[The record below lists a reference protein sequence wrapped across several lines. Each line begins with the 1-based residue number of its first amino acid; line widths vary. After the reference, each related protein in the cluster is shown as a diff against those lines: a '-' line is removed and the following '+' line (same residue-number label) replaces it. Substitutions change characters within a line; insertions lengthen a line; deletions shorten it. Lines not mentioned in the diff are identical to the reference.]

1 MAVKWQLKDHEKERK
16 LFNRRLIAAGMTVA
30 FLLAALVLQL
40 INLQVSQYD
49 YFASRADGNRLHS
62 QYVPP
67 ARGLIFDRSGELL
80 ADNQPIF
87 NVNIVRERI
96 EDLDATLDLLGSLI
110 ALTEEEISQFQQRLR
125 RRRVPF
131 SSVPLRF
138 VLSEEEKARLAV
150 NAHRLPGVSIEPQF
164 VRRYPFE
171 SLNAHALGYVS
182 EINRAELE
190 EFDDSTRENYG
201 GTNHIGKT
209 GVERTYE
216 SLLHGQ
222 VGYEVVE
229 KNNRGQVMR
238 RLERTDPVAGRN
250 LTLYLE
256 NRLQQVAHDALGEN
270 RGAVVAI
277 EPATGGI
284 LAMVSKPGFDPNLFV
299 TGISNADY
307 SRLVTDEVNT
317 PLFDRTVNP
326 YPPAST
332 VKPFIGL
339 GGLQHGFTEQ
349 DTIIQDPGYF
359 RLPGVSYRWG
369 DYTLRTAIGGGHGE
383 TNLQRAIFQSCD
395 TFFYD
400 LGYRMGIDTIH
411 GFLSQFGFGQ
421 NFALD
426 IGYARTGVLPSRDWK
441 QRTRNEPWYPGDT
454 INSSIGQGYMWAT
467 PLQLATAT
475 AIAANK
481 GVVVKPRILAAIDGV
496 PFTPAA
502 IEPVSDIAIDN
513 PDHWR
518 YIEESMTMVVH
529 RPYSDVFRDYGTAY
543 EAIARADRDMAY
555 KLAGKSG
562 SAQVVGIDQSILQ
575 SADIDVSDL
584 NKDHA
589 LFIAYGPAQHP
600 TIEPQIAVAV
610 FVENGQHGSSV
621 AGPVAKAVV
630 DAYLLDILELDFTGD
645 ESSIAP
651 ASLSGTQPVSGPE
664 LSAAPSPRPFPDF
677 SQSQPHNLLDDLAH
691 DGHRHD

>member
-1 MAVKWQLKDHEKERK
+1 MEGRWQLKDREAE
-16 LFNRRLIAAGMTVA
+16 RRLFARRMLVASIVIA
-30 FLLAALVLQL
+30 LLFAALLVKL
-40 INLQVSQYD
+40 INLQITQYD
-49 YFASRADGNRLHS
+49 YFAARADGNRLHS

-67 ARGLIFDRSGELL
+67 ARGLIYDRSGELL

-87 NVNIVRERI
+87 NLSVVRERVDDI
-96 EDLDATLDLLGSLI
+96 EETLALLSSLI
-110 ALTEEEISQFQQRLR
+110 RLAPEDVEQFRERLK

-131 SSVPLRF
+131 SSVPLRY
-138 VLSEEEKARLAV
+138 VLTEEEKARVSV
-150 NAHRLPGVSIEPQF
+150 NAHRLPGISIEPQF
-164 VRRYPFE
+164 VRSYPSGE
-171 SLNAHALGYVS
+171 LNAHAIGYVS
-182 EINRAELE
+182 EINREELDAFAE
-190 EFDDSTRENYG
+190 DVRENYG

-209 GVERTYE
+209 GIERTYE
-216 SLLHGQ
+216 TLLHGE

-238 RLERTDPVAGRN
+238 RLERTDPIAGKN

-256 NRLQQVAHDALGEN
+256 NRLQRVATEALGEH

-277 EPATGGI
+277 DPATGGI

-307 SRLVTDEVNT
+307 SRLITDTVNT

-339 GGLQHGFTEQ
+339 GGLQHGFT
-349 DTIIQDPGYF
+349 DTDTVIQDPGYF
-359 RLPGVSYRWG
+359 RLPGVRYRWG

-411 GFLSQFGFGQ
+411 SFLSQFGFGQ

-426 IGYARTGVLPSRDWK
+426 VGYARTGVLPSREWK
-441 QRTRNEPWYPGDT
+441 QATRNEPWYPGDT

-481 GVVVKPRILAAIDGV
+481 GVVVKPRMLAAIDGE
-496 PFTPAA
+496 PF
-502 IEPVSDIAIDN
+502 EPQDPNPVGNVQIDN
-513 PDHWR
+513 PEHWR

-529 RPYSDVFRDYGTAY
+529 RPYSQVFRDYGTAY
-543 EAIARADRDMAY
+543 EAIARADRDMSY
-555 KLAGKSG
+555 KMAGKSG
-562 SAQVVGIDQSILQ
+562 SAQVVSIAQDILQ
-575 SADIDVSDL
+575 SEDIDLSDL

-589 LFIAYGPAQHP
+589 LFVAYAPAQHP
-600 TIEPQIAVAV
+600 TIKPQIAVAV

-621 AGPVAKAVV
+621 AGPVAKAVI
-630 DAYLLDILELDFTGD
+630 DSYLLDILEIDFAALATDPDALLSEDAERARQSD
-645 ESSIAP
+645 ENSPSLVALIA
-651 ASLSGTQPVSGPE
+651 E
-664 LSAAPSPRPFPDF
+664 
-677 SQSQPHNLLDDLAH
+677 HE
-691 DGHRHD
+691 GHRHD

>member
-1 MAVKWQLKDHEKERK
+1 MEGRWQLKDREAERRI
-16 LFNRRLIAAGMTVA
+16 FARRMLVASIVVA
-30 FLLAALVLQL
+30 FLFAALLVKL
-40 INLQVSQYD
+40 INLQVAQYD
-49 YFASRADGNRLHS
+49 YFAARADGNRLHS

-67 ARGLIFDRSGELL
+67 ARGLIYDRSGELL

-87 NVNIVRERI
+87 NLSVVRERVDDI
-96 EDLDATLDLLGSLI
+96 EATLELLSSLI
-110 ALTEEEISQFQQRLR
+110 RLAPEDVEQFRERLM

-131 SSVPLRF
+131 SSVPLRY
-138 VLSEEEKARLAV
+138 VLTEEEKARVSV
-150 NAHRLPGVSIEPQF
+150 NAHRLPGISIEPQF
-164 VRRYPFE
+164 VRSYPTGE
-171 SLNAHALGYVS
+171 LNAHAIGYVS
-182 EINRAELE
+182 EINREELDS
-190 EFDDSTRENYG
+190 FDEDVRENYG

-209 GVERTYE
+209 GIERTYE
-216 SLLHGQ
+216 TLLHGE

-238 RLERTDPVAGRN
+238 RLERTDPIAGKN

-256 NRLQQVAHDALGEN
+256 NRLQRVATEALGEH

-277 EPATGGI
+277 DPTTGGI

-307 SRLVTDEVNT
+307 SRLITDTVNT

-339 GGLQHGFTEQ
+339 GGLQHGFT
-349 DTIIQDPGYF
+349 DTDTVIQDPGYF
-359 RLPGVSYRWG
+359 RLPGVRYRWG

-411 GFLSQFGFGQ
+411 SFLSQFGFGQ

-426 IGYARTGVLPSRDWK
+426 VGYARTGVLPSREWK
-441 QRTRNEPWYPGDT
+441 QATRNEPWYPGDT

-481 GVVVKPRILAAIDGV
+481 GVVVKPRMLAAIDGE
-496 PFTPAA
+496 PFQPQDPNPAGN
-502 IEPVSDIAIDN
+502 VQVDN
-513 PDHWR
+513 PEHWR

-529 RPYSDVFRDYGTAY
+529 RPYSEVFRDYGTAY
-543 EAIARADRDMAY
+543 EAIARADRDMSY
-555 KLAGKSG
+555 KMAGKSG
-562 SAQVVGIDQSILQ
+562 SAQVVSIAQDILQ
-575 SADIDVSDL
+575 SEDIDVSDL

-589 LFIAYGPAQHP
+589 LFVAYAPAQHP
-600 TIEPQIAVAV
+600 TIKPQIAVAV

-621 AGPVAKAVV
+621 AGPVAKAVI
-630 DAYLLDILELDFTGD
+630 DSYLLDILEIDFAALATD
-645 ESSIAP
+645 PDAL
-651 ASLSGTQPVSGPE
+651 LSEGSDRARQ
-664 LSAAPSPRPFPDF
+664 ADKNSPIFVALNAE
-677 SQSQPHNLLDDLAH
+677 HE
-691 DGHRHD
+691 GHRHD

>member
-1 MAVKWQLKDHEKERK
+1 MLVASIVVAL
-16 LFNRRLIAAGMTVA
+16 LF
-30 FLLAALVLQL
+30 AALLVKL
-40 INLQVSQYD
+40 INLQITQYD
-49 YFASRADGNRLHS
+49 YFAARADGNRLHS

-67 ARGLIFDRSGELL
+67 ARGLIYDRSGELL

-87 NVNIVRERI
+87 NLSVVRERVDDI
-96 EDLDATLDLLGSLI
+96 EETLELLSSLI
-110 ALTEEEISQFQQRLR
+110 RLAPEDVEQFRERLK

-131 SSVPLRF
+131 SSVPLRY
-138 VLSEEEKARLAV
+138 VLTEEEKARVSV
-150 NAHRLPGVSIEPQF
+150 NAHRLSGISIEPQF
-164 VRRYPFE
+164 VRSYPSGE
-171 SLNAHALGYVS
+171 LNAHAIGYVS
-182 EINRAELE
+182 EINREELDAFAE
-190 EFDDSTRENYG
+190 DVRENYG

-209 GVERTYE
+209 GIERTYE
-216 SLLHGQ
+216 TLLHGE

-238 RLERTDPVAGRN
+238 RLERTDPIAGKN

-256 NRLQQVAHDALGEN
+256 NRLQRVATEALGEQ

-277 EPATGGI
+277 DPATGGI

-307 SRLVTDEVNT
+307 SRLITDTVNT

-339 GGLQHGFTEQ
+339 GGLQHGFT
-349 DTIIQDPGYF
+349 DTDTVIQDPGYF
-359 RLPGVSYRWG
+359 RLPGVRYRWG

-411 GFLSQFGFGQ
+411 SFLSQFGFGQ

-426 IGYARTGVLPSRDWK
+426 VGYARTGVLPSREWK
-441 QRTRNEPWYPGDT
+441 QATRNEPWYPGDT

-481 GVVVKPRILAAIDGV
+481 GVVVKPRMLAAIDGE
-496 PFTPAA
+496 PF
-502 IEPVSDIAIDN
+502 EPQDPNPLGNVQIDN
-513 PDHWR
+513 PEHWR

-529 RPYSDVFRDYGTAY
+529 RPYSQVFRDYGTAY
-543 EAIARADRDMAY
+543 EAIARADRDMSY
-555 KLAGKSG
+555 KMAGKSG
-562 SAQVVGIDQSILQ
+562 SAQVVSIAQDILQ
-575 SADIDVSDL
+575 SEDIDVSDL

-589 LFIAYGPAQHP
+589 LFVAYAPAQHP
-600 TIEPQIAVAV
+600 TIKPQIAVAV

-621 AGPVAKAVV
+621 AGPVAKAVI
-630 DAYLLDILELDFTGD
+630 DSYLLDILEIDFAALATDPDVRLSEDAERARQSD
-645 ESSIAP
+645 ENSPSLVALIA
-651 ASLSGTQPVSGPE
+651 E
-664 LSAAPSPRPFPDF
+664 
-677 SQSQPHNLLDDLAH
+677 HE
-691 DGHRHD
+691 GHRHD

>member
-1 MAVKWQLKDHEKERK
+1 MEGRWQLKDREAERRI
-16 LFNRRLIAAGMTVA
+16 FARRMLVASIVVA
-30 FLLAALVLQL
+30 FLFAALLVKL
-40 INLQVSQYD
+40 INLQVAQYD
-49 YFASRADGNRLHS
+49 YFAARADGNRLHS

-67 ARGLIFDRSGELL
+67 ARGLIYDRSGELL

-87 NVNIVRERI
+87 NLSVVRERVDDI
-96 EDLDATLDLLGSLI
+96 EATLELLSSLI
-110 ALTEEEISQFQQRLR
+110 RLAPEDVEQFRERLM

-131 SSVPLRF
+131 SSVPLRY
-138 VLSEEEKARLAV
+138 VLTEEEKARVSV
-150 NAHRLPGVSIEPQF
+150 NAHRLPGISIEPQF
-164 VRRYPFE
+164 VRSYPTGE
-171 SLNAHALGYVS
+171 LNAHAIGYVS
-182 EINRAELE
+182 EINREELDS
-190 EFDDSTRENYG
+190 FDEDVRENYG

-209 GVERTYE
+209 GIERTYE
-216 SLLHGQ
+216 TLLHGE

-238 RLERTDPVAGRN
+238 RLERTDPIAGKN

-256 NRLQQVAHDALGEN
+256 NRLQRVATEALGEH

-277 EPATGGI
+277 DPTTGGI

-307 SRLVTDEVNT
+307 SRLITDTVNT

-339 GGLQHGFTEQ
+339 GGLQHGFT
-349 DTIIQDPGYF
+349 DTDTVIQDPGYF
-359 RLPGVSYRWG
+359 RLPGVRYRWG

-411 GFLSQFGFGQ
+411 SFLSQFGFGQ

-426 IGYARTGVLPSRDWK
+426 VGYARTGVLPSREWK
-441 QRTRNEPWYPGDT
+441 QATRNEPWYPGDT

-481 GVVVKPRILAAIDGV
+481 GVVVKPRMLAAIDGE
-496 PFTPAA
+496 PFQPQDPNPAGN
-502 IEPVSDIAIDN
+502 VQVDN
-513 PDHWR
+513 PEHWR

-529 RPYSDVFRDYGTAY
+529 RPYSEVFRDYGTAY
-543 EAIARADRDMAY
+543 EAIARADRDMSY
-555 KLAGKSG
+555 KMAGKSG
-562 SAQVVGIDQSILQ
+562 SAQVVSIAQDILQ
-575 SADIDVSDL
+575 SEDIDVSDL

-589 LFIAYGPAQHP
+589 LFVAYAPAQHP
-600 TIEPQIAVAV
+600 TIKPQIAVAV

-621 AGPVAKAVV
+621 AGPVAKAVI
-630 DAYLLDILELDFTGD
+630 DSYLLDILEIDFAALATD
-645 ESSIAP
+645 PDAL
-651 ASLSGTQPVSGPE
+651 LSEGSNRARQ
-664 LSAAPSPRPFPDF
+664 ADKNSPIFVALNAE
-677 SQSQPHNLLDDLAH
+677 HE
-691 DGHRHD
+691 GHRHD

>member
-1 MAVKWQLKDHEKERK
+1 MEGRWQLKDREAERRI
-16 LFNRRLIAAGMTVA
+16 FARRMLVASIVVA
-30 FLLAALVLQL
+30 FLFAALLVKL
-40 INLQVSQYD
+40 INLQVTQYD
-49 YFASRADGNRLHS
+49 YFAARADGNRLHS

-67 ARGLIFDRSGELL
+67 ARGLIYDRSGELL

-87 NVNIVRERI
+87 NLSVVRERVDDI
-96 EDLDATLDLLGSLI
+96 EATLELLSSLI
-110 ALTEEEISQFQQRLR
+110 RLAPEDVEQFRERLM

-131 SSVPLRF
+131 SSVPLRY
-138 VLSEEEKARLAV
+138 VLTEEEKARVSV
-150 NAHRLPGVSIEPQF
+150 NAHRLPGISIEPQF
-164 VRRYPFE
+164 VRSYPTGE
-171 SLNAHALGYVS
+171 LNAHAIGYVS
-182 EINRAELE
+182 EINREELDSFAE
-190 EFDDSTRENYG
+190 DVRENYG

-209 GVERTYE
+209 GIERTYE
-216 SLLHGQ
+216 TLLHGE

-238 RLERTDPVAGRN
+238 RLERTDPIAGKN

-256 NRLQQVAHDALGEN
+256 NRLQRVATEALGEH

-277 EPATGGI
+277 DPTTGGI

-307 SRLVTDEVNT
+307 SRLITDTVNT

-339 GGLQHGFTEQ
+339 GGLQHGFT
-349 DTIIQDPGYF
+349 DTDTVIQDPGYF

-411 GFLSQFGFGQ
+411 SFLSQFGFGQ

-426 IGYARTGVLPSRDWK
+426 VGYARTGVLPSREWK
-441 QRTRNEPWYPGDT
+441 QATRNEPWYPGDT

-481 GVVVKPRILAAIDGV
+481 GVVVKPRMLAAIDGE
-496 PFTPAA
+496 PFQPQDPNPAGN
-502 IEPVSDIAIDN
+502 VQVDN
-513 PDHWR
+513 PEHWR

-529 RPYSDVFRDYGTAY
+529 RPYSEVFRDYGTAY
-543 EAIARADRDMAY
+543 EAIARADRDMSY
-555 KLAGKSG
+555 KMAGKSG
-562 SAQVVGIDQSILQ
+562 SAQVVSIAQDILQ
-575 SADIDVSDL
+575 SEDIDVSDL

-589 LFIAYGPAQHP
+589 LFVAYAPAQHP
-600 TIEPQIAVAV
+600 TIKPQIAVAV

-621 AGPVAKAVV
+621 AGPVAKAVI
-630 DAYLLDILELDFTGD
+630 DSYLLDILEIDFAALATD
-645 ESSIAP
+645 PDAL
-651 ASLSGTQPVSGPE
+651 LSEGSNRARQ
-664 LSAAPSPRPFPDF
+664 ADKNSPIFVALNAE
-677 SQSQPHNLLDDLAH
+677 HE
-691 DGHRHD
+691 GHRHD

>member
-1 MAVKWQLKDHEKERK
+1 MEGKWQLKDREAE
-16 LFNRRLIAAGMTVA
+16 RRLFATRMVVASAVVVFLFAA
-30 FLLAALVLQL
+30 LLAKL
-40 INLQVSQYD
+40 INLQVTQYD

-87 NVNIVRERI
+87 NLSVVRERVDDI
-96 EDLDATLDLLGSLI
+96 DATLELLSSLI
-110 ALTEEEISQFQQRLR
+110 RLESEDVEQFRERLK

-131 SSVPLRF
+131 SSIPLRY
-138 VLSEEEKARLAV
+138 VLTEQEKARVSV
-150 NAHRLPGVSIEPQF
+150 NAHRLPGISIEPQF
-164 VRRYPFE
+164 LRSYPAGD
-171 SLNAHALGYVS
+171 LNAHAVGYVS
-182 EINRAELE
+182 EINREELDAFAE
-190 EFDDSTRENYG
+190 DVRENYG

-209 GVERTYE
+209 GIERTYE
-216 SLLHGQ
+216 ELLHGE

-238 RLERTDPVAGRN
+238 RLERTDPIAGKN
-250 LTLYLE
+250 LTLFLE
-256 NRLQQVAHDALGEN
+256 NRLQLIATEALGEQ

-277 EPATGGI
+277 DPNTGGI

-307 SRLVTDEVNT
+307 SRLITDNVNT

-349 DTIIQDPGYF
+349 DTVIQDPGYF
-359 RLPGVSYRWG
+359 RLPGVRYRWG

-421 NFALD
+421 NFTLD
-426 IGYARTGVLPSRDWK
+426 IGYARTGVLPSREWK
-441 QRTRNEPWYPGDT
+441 QATRNEPWYPGDT

-481 GVVVKPRILAAIDGV
+481 GVVVKPRMLAAIDGE
-496 PFTPAA
+496 PF
-502 IEPVSDIAIDN
+502 EPQDLNPVADVQIDN
-513 PDHWR
+513 PDNWR

-529 RPYSDVFRDYGTAY
+529 RPYSQVFRDYGTAY
-543 EAIARADRDMAY
+543 EAIARADREMSY
-555 KLAGKSG
+555 KMAGKSG
-562 SAQVVGIDQSILQ
+562 SAQVVSIAQDILQ
-575 SADIDVSDL
+575 SEDIDVSEL

-589 LFIAYGPAQHP
+589 LFIAYAPAQHP
-600 TIEPQIAVAV
+600 TIKPQIAVAV

-621 AGPVAKAVV
+621 AGPVAKAVI
-630 DAYLLDILELDFTGD
+630 DAYLLDILQIDF
-645 ESSIAP
+645 
-651 ASLSGTQPVSGPE
+651 ASLASDPDALLSFDAGRAPQQSTD
-664 LSAAPSPRPFPDF
+664 SAAGFL
-677 SQSQPHNLLDDLAH
+677 NLASAEHEGHVH
-691 DGHRHD
+691 D

>member
-1 MAVKWQLKDHEKERK
+1 MEGKWQLKDREAE
-16 LFNRRLIAAGMTVA
+16 RRLFARRMVVA
-30 FLLAALVLQL
+30 SAVVVFLFAALLLKL
-40 INLQVSQYD
+40 INLQVTQYD

-67 ARGLIFDRSGELL
+67 ARGLIFDHSGELL

-87 NVNIVRERI
+87 NLSVVRERVDDI
-96 EDLDATLDLLGSLI
+96 DATLELLSSLI
-110 ALTEEEISQFQQRLR
+110 RLESEDVEQFRERLK

-131 SSVPLRF
+131 SSTPLRY
-138 VLSEEEKARLAV
+138 VLTEQEKARVSV
-150 NAHRLPGVSIEPQF
+150 NAHRLPGISIEPQF
-164 VRRYPFE
+164 VRSYPAGD
-171 SLNAHALGYVS
+171 LNAHAVGYVS
-182 EINRAELE
+182 EINREELDAFAE
-190 EFDDSTRENYG
+190 DVRENYG

-209 GVERTYE
+209 GIERTYE
-216 SLLHGQ
+216 ALLHGE
-222 VGYEVVE
+222 VGYEVIE

-238 RLERTDPVAGRN
+238 RLERTDPIAGKN
-250 LTLYLE
+250 LTLFLE
-256 NRLQQVAHDALGEN
+256 NRLQLIATEALGEQ

-277 EPATGGI
+277 DPNTGVI

-307 SRLVTDEVNT
+307 SRLITDNVNT

-339 GGLQHGFTEQ
+339 GGLQHGFTDQ
-349 DTIIQDPGYF
+349 DTVIQDPGYF
-359 RLPGVSYRWG
+359 RLPGVRYRWG

-411 GFLSQFGFGQ
+411 SFLGQFGFGQ
-421 NFALD
+421 NFTLD
-426 IGYARTGVLPSRDWK
+426 VGYARTGVLPSREWK
-441 QRTRNEPWYPGDT
+441 QATRNEPWYPGDT

-481 GVVVKPRILAAIDGV
+481 GVVVKPRMLAAVDGE
-496 PFTPAA
+496 PF
-502 IEPVSDIAIDN
+502 EPQDLNPVADVQIDN
-513 PDHWR
+513 PDNWR

-529 RPYSDVFRDYGTAY
+529 RPYSQVFRDYGTAY
-543 EAIARADRDMAY
+543 EAIARADREMSY
-555 KLAGKSG
+555 KMAGKSG
-562 SAQVVGIDQSILQ
+562 SAQVVSIAQDILQ
-575 SADIDVSDL
+575 SEDIDVSDL

-589 LFIAYGPAQHP
+589 LFVAYAPAQHP
-600 TIEPQIAVAV
+600 TIKPQIAVAV

-621 AGPVAKAVV
+621 AGPVAKAVI
-630 DAYLLDILELDFTGD
+630 DAYLLDILQIDFTSLATDPDALLSLDAGR
-645 ESSIAP
+645 AP
-651 ASLSGTQPVSGPE
+651 QQSTDP
-664 LSAAPSPRPFPDF
+664 AAGF
-677 SQSQPHNLLDDLAH
+677 LTLANAEHEGHVH
-691 DGHRHD
+691 D

>member
-1 MAVKWQLKDHEKERK
+1 MLVASIVVAL
-16 LFNRRLIAAGMTVA
+16 LF
-30 FLLAALVLQL
+30 AALLVKL
-40 INLQVSQYD
+40 INLQITQYD
-49 YFASRADGNRLHS
+49 YFAARADGNRLHS

-67 ARGLIFDRSGELL
+67 ARGLIYDRSGELL

-87 NVNIVRERI
+87 NLSVVRERVDDI
-96 EDLDATLDLLGSLI
+96 EETLELLSSLI
-110 ALTEEEISQFQQRLR
+110 RLAPEDVEQFRERLK

-131 SSVPLRF
+131 SSVPLRY
-138 VLSEEEKARLAV
+138 VLTEEEKARVSV
-150 NAHRLPGVSIEPQF
+150 NAHRLPGISIEPQF
-164 VRRYPFE
+164 VRSYPSGE
-171 SLNAHALGYVS
+171 LNAHAIGYVS
-182 EINRAELE
+182 EINREELDAFAE
-190 EFDDSTRENYG
+190 DVRENYG

-209 GVERTYE
+209 GIERTYE
-216 SLLHGQ
+216 TLLHGE

-238 RLERTDPVAGRN
+238 RLERTDPIAGKN

-256 NRLQQVAHDALGEN
+256 NRLQRVATEALGEH

-277 EPATGGI
+277 DPATGGI

-307 SRLVTDEVNT
+307 SRLITDTVNT

-339 GGLQHGFTEQ
+339 GGLQHGFT
-349 DTIIQDPGYF
+349 DTDTVIQDPGYF
-359 RLPGVSYRWG
+359 RLPGVRYRWG

-411 GFLSQFGFGQ
+411 SFLSQFGFGQ

-426 IGYARTGVLPSRDWK
+426 VGYARTGVLPSREWK
-441 QRTRNEPWYPGDT
+441 QATRNEPWYPGDT

-481 GVVVKPRILAAIDGV
+481 GVVVKPRMLAAIDGE
-496 PFTPAA
+496 PF
-502 IEPVSDIAIDN
+502 EPQDPNPLGNVQIDN
-513 PDHWR
+513 PEHWR

-529 RPYSDVFRDYGTAY
+529 RPYSQVFRDYGTAY
-543 EAIARADRDMAY
+543 EAIARADRDMSY
-555 KLAGKSG
+555 KMAGKSG
-562 SAQVVGIDQSILQ
+562 SAQVVSIAQDILQ
-575 SADIDVSDL
+575 SEDIDVSDL

-589 LFIAYGPAQHP
+589 LFVAYAPAQHP
-600 TIEPQIAVAV
+600 TIKPQIAVAV

-621 AGPVAKAVV
+621 AGPVAKAVI
-630 DAYLLDILELDFTGD
+630 DSYLLDILEIDFAALATDPDALLSEDAERARQSD
-645 ESSIAP
+645 ENSPSLVALIA
-651 ASLSGTQPVSGPE
+651 E
-664 LSAAPSPRPFPDF
+664 
-677 SQSQPHNLLDDLAH
+677 HE
-691 DGHRHD
+691 GHRHD

>member
-1 MAVKWQLKDHEKERK
+1 MEGRWQLKDREAE
-16 LFNRRLIAAGMTVA
+16 RRLFARRMLVASIVVA
-30 FLLAALVLQL
+30 FLFAALLVKL
-40 INLQVSQYD
+40 INLQVTQYD
-49 YFASRADGNRLHS
+49 YFAARADGNRLHS

-67 ARGLIFDRSGELL
+67 ARGLIYDRSGELL

-87 NVNIVRERI
+87 NLSVVRERVDDI
-96 EDLDATLDLLGSLI
+96 EATFELLSSLI
-110 ALTEEEISQFQQRLR
+110 RLAPEDVEQFRERLK

-131 SSVPLRF
+131 SSVPLRY
-138 VLSEEEKARLAV
+138 VLTEEEKARVSV
-150 NAHRLPGVSIEPQF
+150 NAHRLPGISIEPQF
-164 VRRYPFE
+164 VRSYPTGE
-171 SLNAHALGYVS
+171 LNAHAIGYVS
-182 EINRAELE
+182 EINREELDAFAE
-190 EFDDSTRENYG
+190 DARENYG

-209 GVERTYE
+209 GIERTYE
-216 SLLHGQ
+216 ALLHGE

-238 RLERTDPVAGRN
+238 RLERTDPIAGKN
-250 LTLYLE
+250 LTLFLE
-256 NRLQQVAHDALGEN
+256 NRLQRVATEALGEH

-277 EPATGGI
+277 DPATGGI

-307 SRLVTDEVNT
+307 SQLITDTVNT

-339 GGLQHGFTEQ
+339 GGLQHGFT
-349 DTIIQDPGYF
+349 DTDTVIQDPGYF
-359 RLPGVSYRWG
+359 RLPGVRYRWG

-411 GFLSQFGFGQ
+411 SFLSQFGFGQ

-426 IGYARTGVLPSRDWK
+426 VGYARTGVLPSREWK
-441 QRTRNEPWYPGDT
+441 QATRNEPWYPGDT

-475 AIAANK
+475 AIVANK
-481 GVVVKPRILAAIDGV
+481 GIVVKPRMLAAIDGE
-496 PFTPAA
+496 PFQPQDPNPAGN
-502 IEPVSDIAIDN
+502 VQIDN
-513 PDHWR
+513 PEHWR

-529 RPYSDVFRDYGTAY
+529 RPYSQVFRDYGTAY
-543 EAIARADRDMAY
+543 EAIARADRDMSY
-555 KLAGKSG
+555 KMAGKSG
-562 SAQVVGIDQSILQ
+562 SAQVVSIAQDILQ
-575 SADIDVSDL
+575 SEDIDVSDL

-589 LFIAYGPAQHP
+589 LFVAYAPAQHP

-621 AGPVAKAVV
+621 AGPVAKAVI
-630 DAYLLDILELDFTGD
+630 DSYLLDILEIDFTALATDPDALLSEGSDRARQAD
-645 ESSIAP
+645 ENS
-651 ASLSGTQPVSGPE
+651 
-664 LSAAPSPRPFPDF
+664 PSVVALNAE
-677 SQSQPHNLLDDLAH
+677 HE
-691 DGHRHD
+691 GHRHD

>member
-1 MAVKWQLKDHEKERK
+1 MLVASIVIAL
-16 LFNRRLIAAGMTVA
+16 LF
-30 FLLAALVLQL
+30 AALLVKL
-40 INLQVSQYD
+40 INLQITQYD
-49 YFASRADGNRLHS
+49 YFAARADGNRLHS

-67 ARGLIFDRSGELL
+67 ARGLIYDRSGELL

-87 NVNIVRERI
+87 NLSVVRERVDDI
-96 EDLDATLDLLGSLI
+96 EETLELLSSLI
-110 ALTEEEISQFQQRLR
+110 RLAPEDVEQFRERLK

-131 SSVPLRF
+131 SSVPLRY
-138 VLSEEEKARLAV
+138 VLTEEEKARVSV
-150 NAHRLPGVSIEPQF
+150 NAHRLPGISIEPQF
-164 VRRYPFE
+164 VRSYPSGE
-171 SLNAHALGYVS
+171 LNAHAIGYVS
-182 EINRAELE
+182 EINREELDAFAE
-190 EFDDSTRENYG
+190 DVRENYG

-209 GVERTYE
+209 GIERTYE
-216 SLLHGQ
+216 TLLHGE

-238 RLERTDPVAGRN
+238 RLERTDPIAGKN

-256 NRLQQVAHDALGEN
+256 NRLQRVATEALGEH

-277 EPATGGI
+277 DPATGGI

-307 SRLVTDEVNT
+307 SRLITDTVNT

-339 GGLQHGFTEQ
+339 GGLQHGFT
-349 DTIIQDPGYF
+349 DTDTVIQDPGYF
-359 RLPGVSYRWG
+359 RLPGVRYRWG

-411 GFLSQFGFGQ
+411 SFLSQFGFGQ

-426 IGYARTGVLPSRDWK
+426 VGYARTGVLPSREWK
-441 QRTRNEPWYPGDT
+441 QATRNEPWYPGDT

-481 GVVVKPRILAAIDGV
+481 GVVVKPRMLAAIDGE
-496 PFTPAA
+496 PF
-502 IEPVSDIAIDN
+502 EPQDPNPVGNVQIDN
-513 PDHWR
+513 PEHWR

-529 RPYSDVFRDYGTAY
+529 RPYSQVFRDYGTAY
-543 EAIARADRDMAY
+543 EAIARADRDMSY
-555 KLAGKSG
+555 KMAGKSG
-562 SAQVVGIDQSILQ
+562 SAQVVSIAQDILQ
-575 SADIDVSDL
+575 SEDIDVSDL

-589 LFIAYGPAQHP
+589 LFVAYAPAQHP
-600 TIEPQIAVAV
+600 TIKPQIAVAV

-621 AGPVAKAVV
+621 AGPVAKAVI
-630 DAYLLDILELDFTGD
+630 DSYLLDILEIDFAALATDPDALLSEDAERARQSD
-645 ESSIAP
+645 ENSPSLVALIA
-651 ASLSGTQPVSGPE
+651 E
-664 LSAAPSPRPFPDF
+664 
-677 SQSQPHNLLDDLAH
+677 HE
-691 DGHRHD
+691 GHRHD

>member
-1 MAVKWQLKDHEKERK
+1 MLVASIVVAL
-16 LFNRRLIAAGMTVA
+16 LF
-30 FLLAALVLQL
+30 AALLVKL
-40 INLQVSQYD
+40 INLQITQYD
-49 YFASRADGNRLHS
+49 YFAARADGNRLHS

-67 ARGLIFDRSGELL
+67 ARGLIYDRSGELL

-87 NVNIVRERI
+87 NLSVVRERVDDI
-96 EDLDATLDLLGSLI
+96 EETLELLSSLI
-110 ALTEEEISQFQQRLR
+110 RLAPEDVEQFRERLK

-131 SSVPLRF
+131 SSVPLRY
-138 VLSEEEKARLAV
+138 VLTEEEKARVSV
-150 NAHRLPGVSIEPQF
+150 NAHRLSGISIEPQF
-164 VRRYPFE
+164 VRSYPSGE
-171 SLNAHALGYVS
+171 LNAHAIGYVS
-182 EINRAELE
+182 EINREELDAFAE
-190 EFDDSTRENYG
+190 DVRENYG

-209 GVERTYE
+209 GIERTYE
-216 SLLHGQ
+216 TLLHGE

-238 RLERTDPVAGRN
+238 RLERTDPIAGKN

-256 NRLQQVAHDALGEN
+256 NRLQRVATEALGEQ

-277 EPATGGI
+277 DPATGGI

-307 SRLVTDEVNT
+307 SRLITDTVNT

-339 GGLQHGFTEQ
+339 GGLQHGFT
-349 DTIIQDPGYF
+349 DTDTVIQDPGYF
-359 RLPGVSYRWG
+359 RLPGVRYRWG

-411 GFLSQFGFGQ
+411 SFLSQFGFGQ

-426 IGYARTGVLPSRDWK
+426 VGYARTGVLPSREWK
-441 QRTRNEPWYPGDT
+441 QATRNEPWYPGDT

-481 GVVVKPRILAAIDGV
+481 GVVVKPRMLAAIDGE
-496 PFTPAA
+496 PF
-502 IEPVSDIAIDN
+502 EPQDPNPLGNVQIDN
-513 PDHWR
+513 PEHWR

-529 RPYSDVFRDYGTAY
+529 RPYSQVFRDYGTAY
-543 EAIARADRDMAY
+543 EAIARADRDMSY
-555 KLAGKSG
+555 KMAGKSG
-562 SAQVVGIDQSILQ
+562 SAQVVSIAQDILQ
-575 SADIDVSDL
+575 SEDIDVSDL

-589 LFIAYGPAQHP
+589 LFVAYAPAQHP
-600 TIEPQIAVAV
+600 TIKPQIAVAV

-621 AGPVAKAVV
+621 AGPVAKAVI
-630 DAYLLDILELDFTGD
+630 DSYLLDILEIDFAALATDPGALLSEDAERARQSD
-645 ESSIAP
+645 ENSPSLVALIA
-651 ASLSGTQPVSGPE
+651 E
-664 LSAAPSPRPFPDF
+664 
-677 SQSQPHNLLDDLAH
+677 HE
-691 DGHRHD
+691 GHRHD

>member
-1 MAVKWQLKDHEKERK
+1 MEGKWQLKDREAE
-16 LFNRRLIAAGMTVA
+16 RRLFATRMVVASAVVVFLFAA
-30 FLLAALVLQL
+30 LLAKL
-40 INLQVSQYD
+40 INLQVTQYD

-87 NVNIVRERI
+87 NLSVVRERVDDI
-96 EDLDATLDLLGSLI
+96 DATLELLSSLI
-110 ALTEEEISQFQQRLR
+110 RLEPEDIEQFRERLK

-131 SSVPLRF
+131 SSIPLRY
-138 VLSEEEKARLAV
+138 VLTEQEKARVSV
-150 NAHRLPGVSIEPQF
+150 NAYRLPGISIEPQF
-164 VRRYPFE
+164 VRSYPAGD
-171 SLNAHALGYVS
+171 LNAHAVGYVS
-182 EINRAELE
+182 EINREELDAFAE
-190 EFDDSTRENYG
+190 DVRENYG

-209 GVERTYE
+209 GIERTYE
-216 SLLHGQ
+216 ALLHGE

-238 RLERTDPVAGRN
+238 RLERTDPIAGKN
-250 LTLYLE
+250 LTLFLE
-256 NRLQQVAHDALGEN
+256 NRLQLIATEALGEQ

-277 EPATGGI
+277 DPNTGGI

-307 SRLVTDEVNT
+307 SRLITDNVNT

-349 DTIIQDPGYF
+349 DTVIQDPGYF
-359 RLPGVSYRWG
+359 RLPGVRYRWG

-421 NFALD
+421 NFTLD
-426 IGYARTGVLPSRDWK
+426 IGYARTGVLPSREWK
-441 QRTRNEPWYPGDT
+441 QATRNEPWYPGDT

-481 GVVVKPRILAAIDGV
+481 GVVVKPRLLAAIEGE
-496 PFTPAA
+496 PF
-502 IEPVSDIAIDN
+502 EPQDLSPVADVQIDN
-513 PDHWR
+513 PDNWR

-529 RPYSDVFRDYGTAY
+529 RPYSQVFRDYGTAY
-543 EAIARADRDMAY
+543 EAIARADRDMSY
-555 KLAGKSG
+555 KMAGKSG
-562 SAQVVGIDQSILQ
+562 SAQVVSIAQDILQ
-575 SADIDVSDL
+575 SEDIDVSDL

-589 LFIAYGPAQHP
+589 LFIAYAPAQHP
-600 TIEPQIAVAV
+600 TIKPQIAVAV

-621 AGPVAKAVV
+621 AGPVAKAVI
-630 DAYLLDILELDFTGD
+630 DAYLLDILQIDF
-645 ESSIAP
+645 
-651 ASLSGTQPVSGPE
+651 ASLASDPDALLSFDAGRAPQQSTD
-664 LSAAPSPRPFPDF
+664 SAAGFL
-677 SQSQPHNLLDDLAH
+677 NLANAEHEGHVH
-691 DGHRHD
+691 D

>member
-1 MAVKWQLKDHEKERK
+1 MLVASIFVAL
-16 LFNRRLIAAGMTVA
+16 LF
-30 FLLAALVLQL
+30 AALLVKL
-40 INLQVSQYD
+40 INLQITQYD
-49 YFASRADGNRLHS
+49 YFAARADGNRLHS

-67 ARGLIFDRSGELL
+67 ARGLIYDRSGELL

-87 NVNIVRERI
+87 NLSVVRERVDDI
-96 EDLDATLDLLGSLI
+96 EATLELLSSLI
-110 ALTEEEISQFQQRLR
+110 RLAPEDVEQFRERLK

-131 SSVPLRF
+131 SSVPLRY
-138 VLSEEEKARLAV
+138 VLTEEEKARVSV
-150 NAHRLPGVSIEPQF
+150 NAHRLPGISIEPQF
-164 VRRYPFE
+164 VRSYPSGE
-171 SLNAHALGYVS
+171 LNAHAIGYVS
-182 EINRAELE
+182 EINREELDAFAE
-190 EFDDSTRENYG
+190 DVRENYG

-209 GVERTYE
+209 GIERTYE
-216 SLLHGQ
+216 TLLHGE

-238 RLERTDPVAGRN
+238 RLERTDPIAGKN

-256 NRLQQVAHDALGEN
+256 NRLQRVATEALGEH

-277 EPATGGI
+277 DPATGGI

-307 SRLVTDEVNT
+307 SRLITDTVNT

-339 GGLQHGFTEQ
+339 GGLQHGFT
-349 DTIIQDPGYF
+349 DTDTVIQDPGYF
-359 RLPGVSYRWG
+359 RLPGVRYRWG

-411 GFLSQFGFGQ
+411 SFLSQFGFGQ

-426 IGYARTGVLPSRDWK
+426 VGYARTGVLPSREWK
-441 QRTRNEPWYPGDT
+441 QATRNEPWYPGDT

-481 GVVVKPRILAAIDGV
+481 GVVVKPRMLAAIDGE
-496 PFTPAA
+496 PF
-502 IEPVSDIAIDN
+502 EPQDPNPLGNVQIDN
-513 PDHWR
+513 PEHWR

-529 RPYSDVFRDYGTAY
+529 RPYSQVFRDYGTAY
-543 EAIARADRDMAY
+543 EAIARADRDMSY
-555 KLAGKSG
+555 KMAGKSG
-562 SAQVVGIDQSILQ
+562 SAQVVSIAQDILQ
-575 SADIDVSDL
+575 SEDIDVSDL

-589 LFIAYGPAQHP
+589 LFVAYAPAQHP
-600 TIEPQIAVAV
+600 TIKPQIAVAV

-621 AGPVAKAVV
+621 AGPVAKAVI
-630 DAYLLDILELDFTGD
+630 DSYLLDILEIDFAALATDPDALLSEDAERARQSD
-645 ESSIAP
+645 ENSPSLVALIA
-651 ASLSGTQPVSGPE
+651 E
-664 LSAAPSPRPFPDF
+664 
-677 SQSQPHNLLDDLAH
+677 HE
-691 DGHRHD
+691 GHRHD

>member
-1 MAVKWQLKDHEKERK
+1 MLVASIVVAL
-16 LFNRRLIAAGMTVA
+16 LF
-30 FLLAALVLQL
+30 AALLVKL
-40 INLQVSQYD
+40 INLQITQYD
-49 YFASRADGNRLHS
+49 YFAARADGNRLHS

-67 ARGLIFDRSGELL
+67 ARGLIYDRSGELL

-87 NVNIVRERI
+87 NLSVVRERVDDI
-96 EDLDATLDLLGSLI
+96 EETLELLSSLI
-110 ALTEEEISQFQQRLR
+110 RLAPEDVEQFRERLK

-131 SSVPLRF
+131 SSVPLRY
-138 VLSEEEKARLAV
+138 VLTEEEKARVSV
-150 NAHRLPGVSIEPQF
+150 NAHRLSGISIEPQF
-164 VRRYPFE
+164 VRSYPSGE
-171 SLNAHALGYVS
+171 LNAHAIGYVS
-182 EINRAELE
+182 EINREELDAFAE
-190 EFDDSTRENYG
+190 DVRENYG

-209 GVERTYE
+209 GIERTYE
-216 SLLHGQ
+216 TLLHGE

-238 RLERTDPVAGRN
+238 RLERTDPIAGKN

-256 NRLQQVAHDALGEN
+256 NRLQRVATEALGEH

-277 EPATGGI
+277 DPATGGI

-307 SRLVTDEVNT
+307 SRLITDTVNT

-339 GGLQHGFTEQ
+339 GGLQHGFT
-349 DTIIQDPGYF
+349 DTDTVIQDPGYF
-359 RLPGVSYRWG
+359 RLPGVRYRWG

-411 GFLSQFGFGQ
+411 SFLSQFGFGQ

-426 IGYARTGVLPSRDWK
+426 VGYARTGVLPSREWK
-441 QRTRNEPWYPGDT
+441 QATRNEPWYPGDT

-481 GVVVKPRILAAIDGV
+481 GVVVKPRMLAAIDGE
-496 PFTPAA
+496 PF
-502 IEPVSDIAIDN
+502 EPQDPNPLGNVQIDN
-513 PDHWR
+513 PEHWR

-529 RPYSDVFRDYGTAY
+529 RPYSQVFRDYGTAY
-543 EAIARADRDMAY
+543 EAIARADRDMSY
-555 KLAGKSG
+555 KMAGKSG
-562 SAQVVGIDQSILQ
+562 SAQVVSIAQDILQ
-575 SADIDVSDL
+575 SEDIDVSDL

-589 LFIAYGPAQHP
+589 LFVAYAPAQHP
-600 TIEPQIAVAV
+600 TIKPQIAVAV

-621 AGPVAKAVV
+621 AGPVAKAVI
-630 DAYLLDILELDFTGD
+630 DSYLLDILEIDFAALTTDPDALLSEDAERARQSD
-645 ESSIAP
+645 ENSPSLVALIA
-651 ASLSGTQPVSGPE
+651 E
-664 LSAAPSPRPFPDF
+664 
-677 SQSQPHNLLDDLAH
+677 HE
-691 DGHRHD
+691 GHRHD

>member
-1 MAVKWQLKDHEKERK
+1 MEGRWQLKDREAE
-16 LFNRRLIAAGMTVA
+16 RRLFARRMLIASIVVA
-30 FLLAALVLQL
+30 FLFAALLVKL
-40 INLQVSQYD
+40 INLQVTQYD
-49 YFASRADGNRLHS
+49 YFAARADGNRLHS

-67 ARGLIFDRSGELL
+67 ARGLIYDRSGELL

-87 NVNIVRERI
+87 NLSVVRERVDDI
-96 EDLDATLDLLGSLI
+96 EATFELLSSLI
-110 ALTEEEISQFQQRLR
+110 RLAPEDVEQFRERLK

-131 SSVPLRF
+131 SSVPLRY
-138 VLSEEEKARLAV
+138 VLTEEEKARVSV
-150 NAHRLPGVSIEPQF
+150 NAHRLPGISIEPQF
-164 VRRYPFE
+164 VRSYPTGE
-171 SLNAHALGYVS
+171 LNAHAIGYVS
-182 EINRAELE
+182 EINREELDAFAE
-190 EFDDSTRENYG
+190 DVRENYG

-209 GVERTYE
+209 GIERTYE
-216 SLLHGQ
+216 ALLHGE

-238 RLERTDPVAGRN
+238 RLERTDPIAGKN
-250 LTLYLE
+250 LTLFLE
-256 NRLQQVAHDALGEN
+256 NRLQRVATEALGEH

-277 EPATGGI
+277 DPATGGI

-307 SRLVTDEVNT
+307 SQLITDTVNT

-339 GGLQHGFTEQ
+339 GGLQHGFT
-349 DTIIQDPGYF
+349 DTDTVIQDPGYF
-359 RLPGVSYRWG
+359 RLPGVRYRWG

-411 GFLSQFGFGQ
+411 SFLSQFGFGQ

-426 IGYARTGVLPSRDWK
+426 VGYARTGVLPSREWK
-441 QRTRNEPWYPGDT
+441 QATRNEPWYPGDT

-475 AIAANK
+475 AIVANK
-481 GVVVKPRILAAIDGV
+481 GIVVKPRMLAAIDGE
-496 PFTPAA
+496 PFQPQDPNPAGN
-502 IEPVSDIAIDN
+502 VQIDN
-513 PDHWR
+513 PEHWR

-529 RPYSDVFRDYGTAY
+529 RPYSQVFRDYGTAY
-543 EAIARADRDMAY
+543 EAIARADRDMSY
-555 KLAGKSG
+555 KMAGKSG
-562 SAQVVGIDQSILQ
+562 SAQVVSIAQDILQ
-575 SADIDVSDL
+575 SEDIDVSDL

-589 LFIAYGPAQHP
+589 LFVAYAPAQHP

-621 AGPVAKAVV
+621 AGPVAKAVI
-630 DAYLLDILELDFTGD
+630 DSYLLDILEIDFTALATDPDALLSEGSDRARQAD
-645 ESSIAP
+645 ENS
-651 ASLSGTQPVSGPE
+651 
-664 LSAAPSPRPFPDF
+664 PSVVALNAE
-677 SQSQPHNLLDDLAH
+677 HE
-691 DGHRHD
+691 GHRHD

>member
-1 MAVKWQLKDHEKERK
+1 MAGKWQLKDHEKERA
-16 LFNRRLIAAGMTVA
+16 LFANRLFVA
-30 FLLAALVLQL
+30 SGVVVFLFAALLLKL
-40 INLQVSQYD
+40 INLQVTQYD

-62 QYVPP
+62 QFVPP
-67 ARGLIFDRSGELL
+67 ARGLIYDRSGSLL

-87 NVNIVRERI
+87 NLNIVRERV
-96 EDLDATLDLLGSLI
+96 EDLDQTLDLISTLI
-110 ALTEEEISQFQQRLR
+110 ALSAEEREQFAQRLQ

-138 VLSEEEKARLAV
+138 VLSEDEKARLSV
-150 NAHRLPGVSIEPQF
+150 NAYRLPGVSIEPQF
-164 VRRYPFE
+164 VRSYP
-171 SLNAHALGYVS
+171 SAALNAHALGYVS
-182 EINRAELE
+182 EINRDELDG
-190 EFDDSTRENYG
+190 FDDQTRENYG

-216 SLLHGQ
+216 DLLHGQ

-256 NRLQQVAHDALGEN
+256 SRLQAVAHEALGDF

-277 EPATGGI
+277 EPSTGGI

-307 SRLVTDEVNT
+307 SRLVTDNVNT

-339 GGLQHGFTEQ
+339 GGLQLGFTDQE
-349 DTIIQDPGYF
+349 TVIQDPGYF
-359 RLPGVSYRWG
+359 RLPGVRYRWG

-400 LGYRMGIDTIH
+400 LGYRMGIDNIH
-411 GFLSQFGFGQ
+411 DFLSQFGFGQ

-426 IGYARTGVLPSRDWK
+426 IAYARTGVLPSREWK

-481 GVVVKPRILAAIDGV
+481 GKVVRPRMLAAIDGE
-496 PFTPAA
+496 PYEPAL
-502 IEPVSDIAIDN
+502 PDDGVSATVQVDD

-543 EAIARADRDMAY
+543 EAIARADRQMSY
-555 KLAGKSG
+555 KMAGKSG
-562 SAQVVGIDQSILQ
+562 SAQVVSIAQDILQ
-575 SADIDVSDL
+575 SSDIDISDL

-589 LFIAYGPAQHP
+589 LFVAYGPAQHP
-600 TIEPQIAVAV
+600 SIAPQIAVAV

-621 AGPVAKAVV
+621 AGPVAKAVI
-630 DAYLLDILELDFTGD
+630 DAYLLDILQIDFAALEVDPDALLSDAGAT
-645 ESSIAP
+645 EFAAATNRLSS
-651 ASLSGTQPVSGPE
+651 STEHL
-664 LSAAPSPRPFPDF
+664 
-677 SQSQPHNLLDDLAH
+677 
-691 DGHRHD
+691 GHRHD

>member
-1 MAVKWQLKDHEKERK
+1 MLVASIVVAL
-16 LFNRRLIAAGMTVA
+16 LF
-30 FLLAALVLQL
+30 AALLVKL
-40 INLQVSQYD
+40 INLQITQYD
-49 YFASRADGNRLHS
+49 YFAARADGNRLHS

-67 ARGLIFDRSGELL
+67 ARGLIYDRSGELL

-87 NVNIVRERI
+87 NLSVVRERVDDI
-96 EDLDATLDLLGSLI
+96 EETLELLSSLI
-110 ALTEEEISQFQQRLR
+110 RLAPEDVEQFRERLK

-131 SSVPLRF
+131 SSVPLRY
-138 VLSEEEKARLAV
+138 VLTEEEKARVSV
-150 NAHRLPGVSIEPQF
+150 NAHRLSGISIEPQF
-164 VRRYPFE
+164 VRSYPSGE
-171 SLNAHALGYVS
+171 LNAHAIGYVS
-182 EINRAELE
+182 EINREELDAFAE
-190 EFDDSTRENYG
+190 DVRENYG

-209 GVERTYE
+209 GIERTYE
-216 SLLHGQ
+216 TLLHGE

-238 RLERTDPVAGRN
+238 RLERTDPIAGKN

-256 NRLQQVAHDALGEN
+256 NRLQRVATEALGEH

-277 EPATGGI
+277 DPATGGI

-307 SRLVTDEVNT
+307 SRLITDTVNT

-339 GGLQHGFTEQ
+339 GGLQHGFT
-349 DTIIQDPGYF
+349 DTDTVIQDPGYF
-359 RLPGVSYRWG
+359 RLPGVRYRWG

-411 GFLSQFGFGQ
+411 SFLSQFGFGQ

-426 IGYARTGVLPSRDWK
+426 VGYARTGVLPSREWK
-441 QRTRNEPWYPGDT
+441 QATRNEPWYPGDT

-481 GVVVKPRILAAIDGV
+481 GVVVKPRMLAAIDGE
-496 PFTPAA
+496 PF
-502 IEPVSDIAIDN
+502 EPQDPNPLGNVQIDN
-513 PDHWR
+513 PEHWR

-529 RPYSDVFRDYGTAY
+529 RPYSQVFRDYGTAY
-543 EAIARADRDMAY
+543 EAIARADRDMSY
-555 KLAGKSG
+555 KMAGKSG
-562 SAQVVGIDQSILQ
+562 SAQVVSIAQDILQ
-575 SADIDVSDL
+575 SEDIDVSDL

-589 LFIAYGPAQHP
+589 LFIAYAPAQHP
-600 TIEPQIAVAV
+600 TIKPQIAVAV

-621 AGPVAKAVV
+621 AGPVAKAVI
-630 DAYLLDILELDFTGD
+630 DYYLLDILEIDFAALATDPDALLSEDAERARQSD
-645 ESSIAP
+645 ENSPSLVALIA
-651 ASLSGTQPVSGPE
+651 E
-664 LSAAPSPRPFPDF
+664 
-677 SQSQPHNLLDDLAH
+677 HE
-691 DGHRHD
+691 GHRHD

>member
-1 MAVKWQLKDHEKERK
+1 MEGKWQLKDREAE
-16 LFNRRLIAAGMTVA
+16 RRLFATRMVVASAVVVFLFAAR
-30 FLLAALVLQL
+30 LAKL
-40 INLQVSQYD
+40 INLQVTQYD

-87 NVNIVRERI
+87 NLSVVRERVDDI
-96 EDLDATLDLLGSLI
+96 DATLELLSSLI
-110 ALTEEEISQFQQRLR
+110 RLEPEDIEQFRERLK

-131 SSVPLRF
+131 SSIPLRY
-138 VLSEEEKARLAV
+138 VLTEQEKARVSV
-150 NAHRLPGVSIEPQF
+150 NAYRLPGISIEPQF
-164 VRRYPFE
+164 VRSYPAGD
-171 SLNAHALGYVS
+171 LNAHAVGYVS
-182 EINRAELE
+182 EINREELDAFAE
-190 EFDDSTRENYG
+190 DVRENYG

-209 GVERTYE
+209 GIERTYE
-216 SLLHGQ
+216 TLLHGE

-238 RLERTDPVAGRN
+238 RLERTDPIAGKN
-250 LTLYLE
+250 LTLFLE
-256 NRLQQVAHDALGEN
+256 NRLQLIATEALGEQ

-277 EPATGGI
+277 DPNTGGI

-307 SRLVTDEVNT
+307 SRLITDNVNT

-349 DTIIQDPGYF
+349 DTVIQDPGYF
-359 RLPGVSYRWG
+359 RLPGVRYRWG

-421 NFALD
+421 NFTLD
-426 IGYARTGVLPSRDWK
+426 IGYARTGVLPSREWK
-441 QRTRNEPWYPGDT
+441 QATRNEPWYPGDT

-481 GVVVKPRILAAIDGV
+481 GVVVKPRLLAAIEGE
-496 PFTPAA
+496 PF
-502 IEPVSDIAIDN
+502 EPQDLSPVADVQIDN
-513 PDHWR
+513 PDNWR

-529 RPYSDVFRDYGTAY
+529 RPYSQVFRDYGTAY
-543 EAIARADRDMAY
+543 EAIARADRDMSY
-555 KLAGKSG
+555 KMAGKSG
-562 SAQVVGIDQSILQ
+562 SAQVVSIAQDILQ
-575 SADIDVSDL
+575 SEDIDVSDL

-589 LFIAYGPAQHP
+589 LFIAYAPAQHP
-600 TIEPQIAVAV
+600 TIKPQIAVAV

-621 AGPVAKAVV
+621 AGPVAKAVI
-630 DAYLLDILELDFTGD
+630 DAYLLDILQIDF
-645 ESSIAP
+645 
-651 ASLSGTQPVSGPE
+651 ASLASDPDALLSFDAGRAPQQSTD
-664 LSAAPSPRPFPDF
+664 SAAGFL
-677 SQSQPHNLLDDLAH
+677 NLANAEHEGHVH
-691 DGHRHD
+691 D

>member
-1 MAVKWQLKDHEKERK
+1 MIIVASLFVALTLK
-16 LFNRRLIAAGMTVA
+16 LFN
-30 FLLAALVLQL
+30 
-40 INLQVSQYD
+40 LQVTQYD

-62 QYVPP
+62 QFVPP
-67 ARGLIFDRSGELL
+67 ARGLIYDRSGQLL

-87 NVNIVRERI
+87 NLSIVRERI
-96 EDLDATLDLLGSLI
+96 EDLDETLALIASLI
-110 ALTEEEISQFQQRLR
+110 ELSEEEVSQFKERLL

-138 VLSEEEKARLAV
+138 VLSEDEKARIAV
-150 NAHRLPGVSIEPQF
+150 NAYRLPGVSIDPQF
-164 VRRYPFE
+164 VRTYPFDD
-171 SLNAHALGYVS
+171 LNAHALGYVS
-182 EINRAELE
+182 EINRDELDLFDE
-190 EFDDSTRENYG
+190 EMRENYG
-201 GTNHIGKT
+201 GTNHIGKS

-216 SLLHGQ
+216 ELLHGE

-238 RLERTDPVAGRN
+238 RLERTDPVAGHN

-256 NRLQQVAHDALGEN
+256 NRLQQVAHDALGEH

-277 EPATGGI
+277 DPSTGGI

-299 TGISNADY
+299 TGISSKDY
-307 SRLVTDEVNT
+307 SALVTDNINT
-317 PLFDRTVNP
+317 PLFDRSVNP

-339 GGLQHGFTEQ
+339 AGLQHGFTDR
-349 DTIIQDPGYF
+349 DTVIQDPGYF
-359 RLPGVSYRWG
+359 RLPGVRYRWG

-383 TNLQRAIFQSCD
+383 TNLQRAIYQSCD

-400 LGYRMGIDTIH
+400 LGYRMGIETIH
-411 GFLSQFGFGQ
+411 SFLSQFGFGQ

-426 IGYARTGVLPSRDWK
+426 VGYARTGVLPSKDWK
-441 QRTRNEPWYPGDT
+441 KRTRNEPWYPGDT

-475 AIAANK
+475 AIVANK
-481 GVVVKPRILAAIDGV
+481 GKVVRPRMLAAVDGV
-496 PFTPAA
+496 PF
-502 IEPVSDIAIDN
+502 EPSESMLMPDVQIDDAEN
-513 PDHWR
+513 WR
-518 YIEESMTMVVH
+518 YIEDSMTMVVH

-543 EAIARADRDMAY
+543 EAIARSDRDMAY
-555 KLAGKSG
+555 KMAGKSG
-562 SAQVVGIDQSILQ
+562 SAQVVSIDQDILQ
-575 SADIDVSDL
+575 STDIDVSDL

-600 TIEPQIAVAV
+600 SIEPQIAVAV

-621 AGPVAKAVV
+621 AGPVAKAVI
-630 DAYLLDILELDFTGD
+630 DAYLLDILQIDFTAFEED
-645 ESSIAP
+645 PDALL
-651 ASLSGTQPVSGPE
+651 SLTSEQVFE
-664 LSAAPSPRPFPDF
+664 D
-677 SQSQPHNLLDDLAH
+677 LDHAGH
-691 DGHRHD
+691 DHD

>member
-1 MAVKWQLKDHEKERK
+1 MEGKWQLKDREAE
-16 LFNRRLIAAGMTVA
+16 RRLFATRMVVASAVVVFLFAA
-30 FLLAALVLQL
+30 LLAKL
-40 INLQVSQYD
+40 INLQVTQYD

-87 NVNIVRERI
+87 NLSVVRERVDDI
-96 EDLDATLDLLGSLI
+96 DATLELLSSLI
-110 ALTEEEISQFQQRLR
+110 RLEPEDIEQFRERLK

-131 SSVPLRF
+131 SSIPLRY
-138 VLSEEEKARLAV
+138 VLTEQEKARVSV
-150 NAHRLPGVSIEPQF
+150 NAYRLPGISIEPQF
-164 VRRYPFE
+164 VRSYPAGD
-171 SLNAHALGYVS
+171 LNAHAVGYVS
-182 EINRAELE
+182 EINREELDAFAE
-190 EFDDSTRENYG
+190 DVRENYG

-209 GVERTYE
+209 GIERTYE
-216 SLLHGQ
+216 ALLHGE

-238 RLERTDPVAGRN
+238 RLERTDPIAGKN
-250 LTLYLE
+250 LTLFLE
-256 NRLQQVAHDALGEN
+256 NRLQLIATEALGEQ

-277 EPATGGI
+277 DPNTGGI

-307 SRLVTDEVNT
+307 SRLITDNVNT

-349 DTIIQDPGYF
+349 DTVIQDPGYF
-359 RLPGVSYRWG
+359 RLPGVRYRWG

-421 NFALD
+421 NFTLD
-426 IGYARTGVLPSRDWK
+426 IGYARTGVLPSREWK
-441 QRTRNEPWYPGDT
+441 QATRNEPWYPGDT

-481 GVVVKPRILAAIDGV
+481 GVVVKPRLLAAIEGE
-496 PFTPAA
+496 PF
-502 IEPVSDIAIDN
+502 EPQDLSPVADVQIDN
-513 PDHWR
+513 PDNWR

-529 RPYSDVFRDYGTAY
+529 RPYSQVFRDYGTAY
-543 EAIARADRDMAY
+543 EAIARADREMSY
-555 KLAGKSG
+555 KMAGKSG
-562 SAQVVGIDQSILQ
+562 SAQVVSIAQDILQ
-575 SADIDVSDL
+575 SEDIDVSDL

-589 LFIAYGPAQHP
+589 LFIAYAPAQHP
-600 TIEPQIAVAV
+600 TIKPQIAVAV

-621 AGPVAKAVV
+621 AGPVAKAVI
-630 DAYLLDILELDFTGD
+630 DAYLLDILQIDF
-645 ESSIAP
+645 
-651 ASLSGTQPVSGPE
+651 ASLASDPDAL
-664 LSAAPSPRPFPDF
+664 LSFDAGRAPQ
-677 SQSQPHNLLDDLAH
+677 QSTDSSAGFLNLANAEHEGHVH
-691 DGHRHD
+691 D